1 MNLVVGL
8 RGQMIVRAILILFAF
23 VSVAW
28 AAPISRND
36 IHVKDGDTIYY
47 RDVEYRMI
55 GYGSPETK
63 RVPWRTVSKDEMALG
78 EISKARLEE
87 LLKSGPVD
95 LTEVQCSCPAKKI
108 ENGTCNH
115 HRLCGILS
123 VNGENVGKS
132 LIAEEL
138 AVPFVCG
145 KHRCPKMPD
154 WQKIIDT
161 QFPR

>member
-1 MNLVVGL
+1 
-8 RGQMIVRAILILFAF
+8 MIFRATLIFFAF
-23 VSVAW
+23 ISIAW
-28 AAPISRND
+28 AEPVSLSDVR
-36 IHVKDGDTIYY
+36 VKDGDTIYY
-47 RDVEYRMI
+47 RNIEYRMI
-55 GYGSPETK
+55 GYDSPETK
-63 RVPWRTVSKDEMALG
+63 RVRWRPVSKDEMALG
-78 EISKARLEE
+78 EVSKARLEE

-95 LTEVQCSCPAKKI
+95 LTEVPCSCPAKNIKD
-108 ENGTCNH
+108 GSCNH

-138 AVPFVCG
+138 AVPFICG
-145 KHRCPKMPD
+145 QNRCPKMPD